1 MKKIYLASIAC
12 LLQAAASGQNAP
24 TQAFHEWAAEHVHA
38 IASVEDDTHGDTDL
52 RALNN
57 IIGQAH
63 VVAFGEPFHG
73 GHEPL
78 AMRNRLI
85 RYAVSRLGF
94 TAVAL
99 ETDLTA
105 SKLLYDHVAGKTT
118 ETDSALKGALSY
130 GFGTNPE
137 NLELIQWL
145 RTWNASQPPAR
156 QAHLYGIDLTGQLA
170 PYAYRSVEAV
180 QTFLDHA
187 APDLGRE
194 FRRQYSDVIP
204 VFRSDKYVRLSPAEK
219 DAITGKIQ
227 DMVALIRRERIPLT
241 ASTSRDEYEWALRQ
255 ALNAAQDD
263 AFLRTIPPAFDWDQF
278 IKSPTDQQS
287 MSGERWE
294 RNAEMREF
302 AMAENLLWVQQRE
315 GSRGKTLFV
324 AHDGHVQ
331 TGVRVSPARPMQP
344 AAQWRP
350 AGDYLRSALGR
361 DVVVI
366 GTYFGHGAGFPAG
379 RIAPPDAAGMD
390 GMLSSLSIPV
400 FVMDLHELPG
410 GGALNQWFHMPHETR
425 NKVPFTWMTVPVED
439 YDAILFIET
448 ITPSPAV
455 PKP

>member
-1 MKKIYLASIAC
+1 
-12 LLQAAASGQNAP
+12 
-24 TQAFHEWAAEHVHA
+24 
-38 IASVEDDTHGDTDL
+38 
-52 RALNN
+52 
-57 IIGQAH
+57 
-63 VVAFGEPFHG
+63 
-73 GHEPL
+73 
-78 AMRNRLI
+78 
-85 RYAVSRLGF
+85 
-94 TAVAL
+94 
-99 ETDLTA
+99 
-105 SKLLYDHVAGKTT
+105 
-118 ETDSALKGALSY
+118 
-130 GFGTNPE
+130 
-137 NLELIQWL
+137 
-145 RTWNASQPPAR
+145 
-156 QAHLYGIDLTGQLA
+156 
-170 PYAYRSVEAV
+170 
-180 QTFLDHA
+180 
-187 APDLGRE
+187 
-194 FRRQYSDVIP
+194 
-204 VFRSDKYVRLSPAEK
+204 
-219 DAITGKIQ
+219 
-227 DMVALIRRERIPLT
+227 MVALIRRERIPLT